1 MYVCIFNYY
10 LYLFIWIELIFICY
24 EFVIKM

>member
-10 LYLFIWIELIFICY
+10 LYLFILIELIFICY